1 MSTKLLL
8 TVALVLGIGL
18 LIVIGP
24 TVANSGSAG
33 VGNCYSAEKSSTPTL
48 CE

>member
-1 MSTKLLL
+1 MSMKMVL

-18 LIVIGP
+18 LVMIAP
-24 TVANSGSAG
+24 TVANSGSAQ
-33 VGNCYSAEKSSTPTL
+33 VGNCYSAQATSTPTL